1 MSVSTWKREGPR
13 SLLPKPL
20 RVPQVFVEKG
30 LSPRPSLSAQ
40 ARKEGR
46 EYAETRK
53 SSPAGKAI
61 RAGTT
66 EAWFLLKD
74 CQHTRHLDAHLGA
87 VLHKAGN
94 FCPPHPPGVH
104 THLLQVDVV
113 TPFPPQAADSR
124 LAGTGLTIKIPK
136 HHPVP
141 SPPTTQNR
149 VHELITS
156 LQPSPSCVFE
166 PS

>member
-1 MSVSTWKREGPR
+1 METRRTPLPAAQAPPCPSGLCRKRLVSETF
-13 SLLPKPL
+13 PK
-20 RVPQVFVEKG
+20 
-30 LSPRPSLSAQ
+30 RPS
-40 ARKEGR
+40 KEGR
-46 EYAETRK
+46 EGIGRNKEKQPSRK
-53 SSPAGKAI
+53 SHQSWNNRGLVPPEGLSAH
-61 RAGTT
+61 TT
-66 EAWFLLKD
+66 PGRPPRSCSAQSRKLL
-74 CQHTRHLDAHLGA
+74 
-87 VLHKAGN
+87 
-94 FCPPHPPGVH
+94 PPPQPPGVH